1 MAEPGTKSPPC
12 CFPKTNDADGD
23 DDGTRLRLSPGN
35 KQIKCADDLSFRRG
49 DVADINK
56 APTSR
61 IYTRDYTKVGR
72 DKEDTD
78 LVTAALGSPAF
89 RI

>member
-1 MAEPGTKSPPC
+1 MALPGTKCPPC
-12 CFPKTNDADGD
+12 CFPKTNDNDGD
-23 DDGTRLRLSPGN
+23 DDGTRLRLSNGN
-35 KQIKCADDLSFRRG
+35 KQLKTDDLRFDG
-49 DVADINK
+49 GVADINK

-61 IYTRDYTKVGR
+61 VYTRDYKKDGR

-78 LVTAALGSPAF
+78 LLSAVLGKPIY